1 MLILSCYA
9 LCVCIFIHIDM
20 YVYAKY
26 FGNTTSNSV
35 YNMRFY
41 YYTYYTVK
49 KVKDIMETQG
59 FTRPATRDKN
69 CPPGTE
75 YDLRDLM
82 TNK

>member
-20 YVYAKY
+20 YVYAEY

-49 KVKDIMETQG
+49 KVKDIMET
-59 FTRPATRDKN
+59 KVLL
-69 CPPGTE
+69 
-75 YDLRDLM
+75 DLRQEIKIVPQGLN
-82 TNK
+82 TICVI

>member
-49 KVKDIMETQG
+49 KLKTSWKPKVLL
-59 FTRPATRDKN
+59 
-69 CPPGTE
+69 
-75 YDLRDLM
+75 DLRQEIKIVPQGLN
-82 TNK
+82 TICVI